1 MNLSKMSEII
11 KGKPIT
17 KTVIKGDREIE
28 ETYAKDKNGKL
39 ILVKSI
45 DKKK

>member
-1 MNLSKMSEII
+1 MDLTKMSEII

-17 KTVIKGDREIE
+17 KTVIKGDRQIE
-28 ETYAKDKNGKL
+28 ETYVKDKNGKL
-39 ILVKSI
+39 ILVKSE